1 MPPTPATRPVQ
12 DATATA
18 THPVDAARRRRL
30 AVTISIVLALA
41 GGYVLYER
49 IGTTANVEV
58 VETYQRFAGGFLAVG
73 HTDSEPGI
81 LVLSRLEDRIV
92 RIDATLHRNWAT
104 GTSTRVAVSTP
115 EATWRHRLRGPEVV
129 MIDADGS
136 IQTTGVDWSAEDFTS
151 ISRAVNCDDATAPH
165 EGCGRPFHDFQQW
178 LSAGSHAVP
187 DAIHQFLARP
197 DREP

>member
-1 MPPTPATRPVQ
+1 MPTTPATRPVQ
-12 DATATA
+12 DATSPSA
-18 THPVDAARRRRL
+18 AARRRRL
-30 AVTISIVLALA
+30 AVTILIVLTLA

-73 HTDSEPGI
+73 HADSEPGVLI
-81 LVLSRLEDRIV
+81 LSRLEDRIV

-115 EATWRHRLRGPEVV
+115 KAAWRHRLRGPEVV
-129 MIDADGS
+129 MIDTDGG
-136 IQTTGVDWSAEDFTS
+136 IQTAGVDWSAEDFAQ
-151 ISRAVNCDDATAPH
+151 ISRAVNCNDATAPH
-165 EGCGRPFHDFQQW
+165 EGCGRPFHDFQKW
-178 LSAGSHAVP
+178 LSADGRAVP
-187 DAIHQFLARP
+187 DAIREFLARP